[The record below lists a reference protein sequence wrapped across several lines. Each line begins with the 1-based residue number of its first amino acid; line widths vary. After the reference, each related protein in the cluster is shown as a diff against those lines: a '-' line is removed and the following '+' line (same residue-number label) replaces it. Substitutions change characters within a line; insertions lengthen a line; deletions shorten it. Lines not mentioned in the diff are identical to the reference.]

1 MVRHDVP
8 CLNSKRYAEAMCYY
22 QSGFYFSCR
31 ESCTLSSISFSGTI
45 IDALFSLIDNAIHGR
60 NINDFANYPVVQAI
74 NAGLEQNPSLM
85 PSGNG
90 NYQAYYNIYADE
102 YNHDH
107 HKGFEV
113 TGKRIL
119 DNIDEF
125 IIKSIYI
132 LLIKKVLIIK
142 LVIFNGLLLFDTT

>member
-60 NINDFANYPVVQAI
+60 NINDFENYPVVQAI

-107 HKGFEV
+107 IRTATE
-113 TGKRIL
+113 TINNL
-119 DNIDEF
+119 AA
-125 IIKSIYI
+125 
-132 LLIKKVLIIK
+132 LLV
-142 LVIFNGLLLFDTT
+142 